1 MVFHYEIINIVCSK
15 VKTLD
20 LKRAAMK
27 RLIFV
32 IFFLITSIIGFSQ
45 EKKAYQLFNK
55 KGKKVDYGKLLIAAE
70 KAEVVLFGEYH
81 NNAISHW
88 LELELT
94 KDLADKNKIILGAE
108 MIEAD
113 NQKQLDQF
121 LKGEINQKQLDSTA
135 RLWPNYKTDYKP
147 LVEFAKENN
156 IPFIATNIPRRFASL
171 VSKKGFEGLE
181 NLTSEE
187 KTWIAPLPIVYDSE
201 LPGYVNMMKMM
212 GDHASP
218 NMPKAQAIKD
228 ATMAYFIQKN
238 LKEKSI
244 FIHFNGTYHS
254 DNFEGIYWYLKKAAP
269 NLEILT
275 IATIEQK
282 ELKKI
287 STEDYNKADYILVID
302 EDVTKTH

>member
-1 MVFHYEIINIVCSK
+1 
-15 VKTLD
+15 
-20 LKRAAMK
+20 MK

-32 IFFLITSIIGFSQ
+32 VFFLITSTIGFSQ

-55 KGKKVDYGKLLIAAE
+55 KGKKVNYSKLLKAAE

-88 LELELT
+88 LQLELT
-94 KDLADKNKIILGAE
+94 KDLAYKKAIILGAE

-187 KTWIAPLPIVYDSE
+187 KTWVAPLPIVYDSE
-201 LPGYVNMMKMM
+201 LPGYVNMMKIM

-254 DNFEGIYWYLKKAAP
+254 DNFEGIYWYLKKTAP